1 MRSLLSFAALAA
13 LFSVSAT
20 AQDVFEE
27 PDFDATEALIDLGVD
42 VSILPPELTDEA
54 SGATRR
60 AFDGCKIAVSLDL
73 LATCGEHRPLT
84 LP

>member
-27 PDFDATEALIDLGVD
+27 PDFNATEALIDLGVD
-42 VSILPPELTDEA
+42 VSVLPPELTEEA
-54 SGATRR
+54 SNATKR
-60 AFDGCKIAVSLDL
+60 AFDGCKIAVSLDIFPM
-73 LATCGEHRPLT
+73 CGVIDH
-84 LP
+84 